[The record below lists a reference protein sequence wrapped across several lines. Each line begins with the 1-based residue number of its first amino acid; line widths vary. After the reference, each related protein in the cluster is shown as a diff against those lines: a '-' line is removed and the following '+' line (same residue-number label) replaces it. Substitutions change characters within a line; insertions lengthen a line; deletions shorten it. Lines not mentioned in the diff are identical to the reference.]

1 MNIWNRF
8 KERMQG
14 RKRKEQETSNEG
26 KNSLDKNL
34 LVNIN
39 HLKQD
44 LGDSSDLVIRHFEM
58 GGEPLIK
65 TSAVYI
71 SGLVNEKNVNEFVSG
86 ALKVEA
92 SIEKMTQESGVV
104 NSFDFIKG
112 HAHSVEKVTVVSEWD
127 KLLLAVLSGYTV
139 ILIDGYDE
147 AITGDTKGG
156 ETRGVNEPSTQ
167 LIIRGPKVAF
177 TESIGTNVALIRR
190 YLKSPDLRFETMQV
204 GSISRTDVAVMY
216 MKGIAS
222 EKVLRE
228 IKARLNKIEVDDI
241 IDSGYIEQYIQD
253 TSLTLIPTI
262 YNTERPDSVVGNL
275 MEGRIAIIV
284 DGTPFVLVAPAL
296 FIQFFQTP
304 SDYYQNFVI
313 SSFLRLLRVISFTI
327 SLLTP
332 SLYIA
337 LTTFHPQMIPTAL
350 LVSLAAQQEGV
361 PFPLF
366 MEVLLMEFTFEIIR
380 EAGLRMPRAVGQ
392 AVSIVGGLVLG
403 QAAVQA
409 GIVSATTIIVVALT
423 GIASFAVPSYNI
435 AVAPRILRFSLMII
449 AGSFGLYGVLMA
461 LFILIAHMS
470 SLRSL
475 GIPYLSPFA
484 PFIWS
489 DIKDSIIRQ
498 PLWSMN
504 SRPRLINQQNVQRQ
518 AKSQKPVPSDPA
530 DSYSKNEKG
539 D

>member
-1 MNIWNRF
+1 MNIWNRY
-8 KERMQG
+8 KKKMQ
-14 RKRKEQETSNEG
+14 RNKKKDQDASNENE
-26 KNSLDKNL
+26 NSIDKNL
-34 LVNIN
+34 SVNIN
-39 HLKQD
+39 KLKQD

-58 GGEPLIK
+58 GGEPLVEIA
-65 TSAVYI
+65 AVYM
-71 SGLVNEKNVNEFVSG
+71 SGLVDEKNVNEFVSG
-86 ALKVEA
+86 ALNVEA
-92 SIEKMTQESGVV
+92 SIEKRAQEYRGV
-104 NSFDFIKG
+104 NSFDFIKA

-139 ILIDGYDE
+139 ILVDGYEE
-147 AITGDTKGG
+147 AISGDTQGG
-156 ETRGVNEPSTQ
+156 ETRGVTEPSTQ
-167 LIIRGPKVAF
+167 LVIRGPKVAF
-177 TESIGTNVALIRR
+177 TESLGTNISLVRR

-204 GSISRTDVAVMY
+204 GSISKTDVAVMY

-228 IKARLNKIEVDDI
+228 IKKRLTKIEVEDI

-253 TSLTLIPTI
+253 ASFTLFPTI
-262 YNTERPDSVVGNL
+262 YNSERPDAIVGNL

-296 FIQFFQTP
+296 FIQFFHTP

-337 LTTFHPQMIPTAL
+337 LTTFHPQMIPTPL
-350 LVSLAAQQEGV
+350 LISFAAQQEGV

-366 MEVLLMEFTFEIIR
+366 MEVLIMEFTFEIIR

-423 GIASFAVPSYNI
+423 GIASFAFPSYNMG
-435 AVAPRILRFSLMII
+435 VAPRILRFSLMII

-470 SLRSL
+470 SLRSF
-475 GIPYLSPFA
+475 GTPYLSPFA

-498 PLWSMN
+498 PLWSMIT
-504 SRPRLINQQNVQRQ
+504 RPRLISQQNVQRQ
-518 AKSQKPVPSDPA
+518 EKGQKPAPPDAV
-530 DSYSKNEKG
+530 DSNSNKEKG